1 MRSYLFLKK
10 HINHLVTE
18 KMQMEFS
25 GKKLTPDV
33 RRLFDMREVILDQSW
48 LVGAENFEL
57 YYMYRDLSLSRAD
70 KEKLLQQDLRYDI
83 TVIPPNM
90 LGCEYIKTAG
100 HYHPLVP
107 GGSVTYPELYEVIE
121 GEALYLLQ
129 NLDLSDVVAVYAG
142 AGDKVLVPPNY
153 GHITINRSNKTL
165 KMANFVA
172 RNFSSLYDPFR
183 EKGGGA
189 YFFTKDGWIKND
201 RCPEAT
207 QLRRVDAPDSS
218 SLGRLGL
225 TKGREM
231 YPLLKDPGLLD
242 YLTKPK
248 EHLDIFAGLI

>member
-1 MRSYLFLKK
+1 
-10 HINHLVTE
+10 
-18 KMQMEFS
+18 MQMEFS
-25 GKKLTPDV
+25 GKMLTPDV
-33 RRLFDMREVILDQSW
+33 RRLCDMREVILDQNW
-48 LVGAENFEL
+48 LVGAEDFEL

-90 LGCEYIKTAG
+90 LGHEYIKTAG

-107 GGSVTYPELYEVIE
+107 GGSVTYPELYEVLD

-129 NLDLSDVVAVYAG
+129 NLDLSDVVAVYAS

-201 RCPEAT
+201 RYPEAAE
-207 QLRRVDAPDSS
+207 LRRVEALDSS
-218 SLGRLGL
+218 GLRKLGL
-225 TKGREM
+225 TKSREM

-242 YLTKPK
+242 YLTKPE

>member
-1 MRSYLFLKK
+1 
-10 HINHLVTE
+10 
-18 KMQMEFS
+18 MQMEFS
-25 GKKLTPDV
+25 GKMLTPDV
-33 RRLFDMREVILDQSW
+33 RRLCDMREVILDQNW
-48 LVGAENFEL
+48 LVGAEDFEL

-90 LGCEYIKTAG
+90 LGREYIKTAG

-107 GGSVTYPELYEVIE
+107 GGSVTYPELYEVLE

-129 NLDLSDVVAVYAG
+129 NLDLSDVVAVYAS

-201 RCPEAT
+201 RYPEAAE
-207 QLRRVDAPDSS
+207 LRRVEALDSS
-218 SLGRLGL
+218 GLRKLGL
-225 TKGREM
+225 TKSREM

-242 YLTKPK
+242 YLTKPE

>member
-1 MRSYLFLKK
+1 
-10 HINHLVTE
+10 
-18 KMQMEFS
+18 MQMEFS
-25 GKKLTPDV
+25 GKMLTPDV
-33 RRLFDMREVILDQSW
+33 RRLCDMQEVILDQNW
-48 LVGAENFEL
+48 LVGAEDFEL

-90 LGCEYIKTAG
+90 LGREYIKTAG

-107 GGSVTYPELYEVIE
+107 GGSVTYPELYEVLE

-201 RCPEAT
+201 RCPEAAE
-207 QLRRVDAPDSS
+207 LRRVEAPDSS
-218 SLGRLGL
+218 GLRKLGL
-225 TKGREM
+225 TTSREM

-242 YLTKPK
+242 YLTKPE